1 MYVSRLSF
9 CTLPGKGPEAAQ
21 ELKKLVDFINKD
33 AGARPRVLRTH
44 FASTGEADFQLEQEV
59 ESLSELERQ
68 VHDVT
73 DDREFRHWS
82 EGFSQLL
89 RRSPQ
94 REVFE
99 VIA

>member
-1 MYVSRLSF
+1 MYISRLSF
-9 CTLPGKGPEAAQ
+9 STLPGKGPQVAE
-21 ELKKLVDFINKD
+21 ELKKLVEFIKKD

-59 ESLSELERQ
+59 QSLSELEHQ
-68 VHDVT
+68 VHEVT
-73 DDREFRHWS
+73 DDQEFRRWS

-99 VIA
+99 IIV